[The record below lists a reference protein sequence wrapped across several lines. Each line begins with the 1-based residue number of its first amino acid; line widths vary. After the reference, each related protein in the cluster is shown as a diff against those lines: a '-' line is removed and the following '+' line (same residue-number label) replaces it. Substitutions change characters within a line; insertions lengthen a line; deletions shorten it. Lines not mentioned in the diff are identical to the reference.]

1 MTRSV
6 VRPQFPVAPPQYNS
20 TYMAEVVR
28 AFSVFLNQVQ
38 NPGDLRATNLVL
50 TDLPSSD
57 SGLEVGA
64 VFNFG
69 GYLKISA
76 SNTPHPAGLSVLG
89 SVGSVT
95 VTIV

>member
-1 MTRSV
+1 MTRGV

>member
-6 VRPQFPVAPPQYNS
+6 VRPQFPVAPPQYSS

-76 SNTPHPAGLSVLG
+76 SNTPHPAGLSVVG

>member
-69 GYLKISA
+69 GYLKVTA
-76 SNTPHPAGLSVLG
+76 SNTPHPAGLSSSG

>member
-6 VRPQFPVAPPQYNS
+6 ARPQFPVAPAQYNPG
-20 TYMAEVVR
+20 YMAEVVR
-28 AFSVFLNQVQ
+28 AFSLFLNQNQ
-38 NPGDLRATNLVL
+38 NPGDLRATDLVL
-50 TDLPSSD
+50 TNLPTSD

-64 VFNFG
+64 IFNFG
-69 GYLKISA
+69 GYLKITA
-76 SNTPHPAGLSVLG
+76 SNTPHPAGVSSSG